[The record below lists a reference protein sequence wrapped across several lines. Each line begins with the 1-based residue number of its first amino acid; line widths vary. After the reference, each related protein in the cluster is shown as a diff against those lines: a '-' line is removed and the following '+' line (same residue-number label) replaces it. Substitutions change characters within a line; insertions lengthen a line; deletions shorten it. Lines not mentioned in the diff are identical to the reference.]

1 MWYWRWLLRVAWA
14 ARRSNQSI
22 LKEISP
28 EYSLEGLMLKLK
40 LQYFGH
46 LMRRAN
52 SLEKTLML
60 GKIEGKRRR
69 GRQRMR
75 WLDGIT
81 ASMHMSLSKLRELV
95 MDREAW
101 CAAVLGVTKSRHGW
115 AKEQQQQLRVQLVRH
130 FATRSITWLNYDM
143 KGKYTSVLC
152 IHSIPIFKNTVYHCD
167 LIWQKHTEE
176 PVRLQSTGSQRVGR
190 NWSDWAH
197 KITAKAMYRS

>member
-1 MWYWRWLLRVAWA
+1 
-14 ARRSNQSI
+14 
-22 LKEISP
+22 
-28 EYSLEGLMLKLK
+28 MLKLK

-46 LMRRAN
+46 LMWRAD

-101 CAAVLGVTKSRHGW
+101 CAAVLGVTKSRHDW

-143 KGKYTSVLC
+143 KGKYTNVLC